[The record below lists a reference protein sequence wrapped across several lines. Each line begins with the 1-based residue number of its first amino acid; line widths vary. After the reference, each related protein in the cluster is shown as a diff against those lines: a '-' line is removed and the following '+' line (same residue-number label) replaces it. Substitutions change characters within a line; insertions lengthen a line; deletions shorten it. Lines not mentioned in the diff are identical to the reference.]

1 MHGVVPGVRDPW
13 LLVDH
18 RNAPAAVAVA
28 REMIEP
34 RHRAI
39 IDSEGKSP
47 LRLIAERK
55 ADRRLDGAAMRH
67 RDDILAGMLPADPLD
82 RAADAVVEIHEA
94 FAARR
99 RIVDRRKPVAADRDR
114 PAGEERRAVQSLP
127 LAEMLVGKRRLLLH
141 RGGAWRSR
149 RPDPV
154 SGLMGPP

>member
-1 MHGVVPGVRDPW
+1 MRRLFILISSSEFAGGGDFRAGRLMHGVVPGVGDPW

-67 RDDILAGMLPADPLD
+67 RDDILAGML
-82 RAADAVVEIHEA
+82 
-94 FAARR
+94 
-99 RIVDRRKPVAADRDR
+99 
-114 PAGEERRAVQSLP
+114 
-127 LAEMLVGKRRLLLH
+127 
-141 RGGAWRSR
+141 
-149 RPDPV
+149 
-154 SGLMGPP
+154 